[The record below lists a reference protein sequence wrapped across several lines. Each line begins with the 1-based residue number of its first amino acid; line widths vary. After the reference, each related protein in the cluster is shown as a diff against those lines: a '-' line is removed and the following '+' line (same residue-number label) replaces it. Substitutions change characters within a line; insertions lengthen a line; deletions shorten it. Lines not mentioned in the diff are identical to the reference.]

1 MAHAASFEA
10 QQAAK
15 LSAEELQELTKELF
29 NWSKDA
35 TKKAGRKGLAA
46 EAAPPAAATAAG
58 QSAGSGAVQQE
69 QQAGPASTA
78 RHPAAHTYE
87 HYRSK
92 WDKFDVD
99 AALSEDGEEQGG
111 SAAVNSTRPASAG
124 GSGGPRSSASA
135 PMAIPQARVT
145 VPVGPSPP
153 AAADGGAAPA
163 SAEGWKDAGNEHFK
177 RGRYRQAVEAYT
189 ASLAL
194 QPTCLAAANRA
205 MARLKLGQHEE
216 AEADCGEALR
226 LDPLYV
232 KAYQRRWAC
241 PLGPPALRWALL
253 PRPAAHAAAP

>member
-1 MAHAASFEA
+1 
-10 QQAAK
+10 
-15 LSAEELQELTKELF
+15 
-29 NWSKDA
+29 
-35 TKKAGRKGLAA
+35 
-46 EAAPPAAATAAG
+46 
-58 QSAGSGAVQQE
+58 
-69 QQAGPASTA
+69 
-78 RHPAAHTYE
+78 
-87 HYRSK
+87 
-92 WDKFDVD
+92 
-99 AALSEDGEEQGG
+99 
-111 SAAVNSTRPASAG
+111 
-124 GSGGPRSSASA
+124 
-135 PMAIPQARVT
+135 MAIPQARVT

-232 KAYQRRWAC
+232 KAYQRRATARRQ
-241 PLGPPALRWALL
+241 LGDLLGAVQDHESVLRLE
-253 PRPAAHAAAP
+253 PSN